1 MCHRA
6 DYPLPPTW
14 IFKEFSMNLPFSRF
28 AEYFIAVAKTGSL
41 RKAADQLYISVSA
54 VHRQIVLAEEQLG
67 VALFERLPS
76 GLKLTLAG
84 ELLYA
89 DLLGWQK
96 DFQLTQ
102 KRLNEI
108 QGLQRGSIDFGM
120 ISALSES
127 FVSAVIQSIHQQY
140 SWINFNIRVLDS
152 ESVAD
157 LVINAELDFGL
168 ILNPKHQHQLHI
180 SAFIEMPLGFV
191 IPKQNPLAH
200 KDKIYFSDTLE
211 FNHIIP
217 AEPLIIH
224 DHVTTLY
231 KKHDFNP
238 LHKIE
243 CNDIRMMIS
252 LLRQNLGIGIM
263 SYLDVYPLIESG
275 EFEFRAINEQGLH
288 PITLALCVAP
298 KRQLSRISQIMMN
311 QIVEE
316 MEALKL
322 RMIKNIY

>member
-1 MCHRA
+1 
-6 DYPLPPTW
+6 
-14 IFKEFSMNLPFSRF
+14 MNLPFSRF

-96 DFQLTQ
+96 EFQLTQ

-157 LVINAELDFGL
+157 LVIKAELDFGL

-217 AEPLIIH
+217 AAPLIIH
-224 DHVTTLY
+224 DHVTALY

-322 RMIKNIY
+322 RMLQKIG

>member
-1 MCHRA
+1 
-6 DYPLPPTW
+6 
-14 IFKEFSMNLPFSRF
+14 MNLPFSRF
-28 AEYFIAVAKTGSL
+28 AEYFVVVAKTGSL
-41 RKAADQLYISVSA
+41 RKAADQLFISVSA
-54 VHRQIVLAEEQLG
+54 VHRQIMLAEEQLG

-89 DLLGWQK
+89 DLLSWQK
-96 DFQLTQ
+96 EFQLTQ

-157 LVINAELDFGL
+157 LVIKAELDFGL

-263 SYLDVYPLIESG
+263 SYLDVYLLIESG

-322 RMIKNIY
+322 RMLQNIG